1 MINTV
6 IKSSHPDTHG
16 HNLLIFNKLWPCRY
30 FVPGEIRERVVK
42 HLVDFFKPV
51 EKKKCLYERKTNN

>member
-6 IKSSHPDTHG
+6 IKSSHPDIHSR
-16 HNLLIFNKLWPCRY
+16 NLLTINKLRLCRY

-42 HLVDFFKPV
+42 HLVDFLSRS
-51 EKKKCLYERKTNN
+51 KKKCLYERKTNN